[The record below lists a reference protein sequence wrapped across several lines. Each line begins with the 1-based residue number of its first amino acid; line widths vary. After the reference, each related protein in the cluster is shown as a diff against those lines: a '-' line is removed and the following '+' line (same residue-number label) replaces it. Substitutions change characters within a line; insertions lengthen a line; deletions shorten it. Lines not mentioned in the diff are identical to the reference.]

1 MIPFGVFSEVAN
13 RAPTIVLSVPNYVK
27 KVVFPLEILP
37 VVAVGSAVGH
47 SLISVAI
54 LLVACVLVLGQL
66 SPAVALVPLAY
77 LPLLLLTVGLAWFLA
92 SLGVYVRDVGQVIGV
107 ITQALFFLSPIFYPV
122 SAVPEHLR
130 FMLYVNPLTTILAGF
145 RLAVLWSD
153 APAWGSGR
161 R

>member
-1 MIPFGVFSEVAN
+1 M
-13 RAPTIVLSVPNYVK
+13 
-27 KVVFPLEILP
+27 
-37 VVAVGSAVGH
+37 
-47 SLISVAI
+47 
-54 LLVACVLVLGQL
+54 
-66 SPAVALVPLAY
+66 PLAY

-153 APAWGSGR
+153 APAWGVWAAVTMGMAVVALLGYGWLMQTKKGFADVM
-161 R
+161 